1 MNEQKFDEMFREK
14 LSNYSEMPSL
24 EAGKKLSV
32 KQTQRKHSA
41 WVQFA
46 KLAAAIALI
55 AVSVYALS
63 NWNSNTPDETPTQI
77 VSKMPVTT
85 GHSTN
90 EISQAVTPSSLISD
104 KKKPETSSQ
113 EDPVVNN
120 DHLDNV
126 AQKSTVIQT
135 IAEIPDILNEENTG
149 GPSEIQQDTDQ
160 VLDLTVPSQPTPKVT
175 ITYKKSPDPPET
187 MLAIQS
193 QGETR
198 SRMLKKL
205 WAKAQS
211 INFNEVSLASIRG
224 TKDELLAIDRKSKTK
239 ESKSN

>member
-1 MNEQKFDEMFREK
+1 
-14 LSNYSEMPSL
+14 MPSL

-32 KQTQRKHSA
+32 KQAQRKHSA

-46 KLAAAIALI
+46 KLAAVIALI
-55 AVSVYALS
+55 AVSVYAVN
-63 NWNSNTPDETPTQI
+63 NWNNNTPDETPTQI
-77 VSKMPVTT
+77 VSKKPVTT

-90 EISQAVTPSSLISD
+90 ELSQATTPSSLISN

-113 EDPVVNN
+113 EDPEVNN
-120 DHLDNV
+120 DHLDKV

-135 IAEIPDILNEENTG
+135 TAEIPDILNEENTG
-149 GPSEIQQDTDQ
+149 GLSEIQQDTDQ
-160 VLDLTVPSQPTPKVT
+160 VLDLTVPSQPRPKVT
-175 ITYKKSPDPPET
+175 ITYKKSSDPPEPT
-187 MLAIQS
+187 LAIQS

-205 WAKAQS
+205 WTKAQN

-224 TKDELLAIDRKSKTK
+224 TKDELLAIDRKSKPK